1 MIYSFRVIL
10 DAKEDVFRDIEID
23 SENTLEELHNSIT
36 QAFGFEGN
44 EMASF
49 YVSNENWEQGEEI
62 ALFDMSEGMD
72 SIRIMNETS
81 IEDVTDRNQP
91 RLLYVYDFLS
101 MWTFLV
107 ELADIAE
114 SDPNQIYPNLMFSH
128 GSLPDEAPEKEFI
141 AEGKEIDDD
150 LYNDDLDPE
159 DYEDLDFNENWN

>member
-1 MIYSFRVIL
+1 
-10 DAKEDVFRDIEID
+10 
-23 SENTLEELHNSIT
+23 
-36 QAFGFEGN
+36 
-44 EMASF
+44 
-49 YVSNENWEQGEEI
+49 
-62 ALFDMSEGMD
+62 MD